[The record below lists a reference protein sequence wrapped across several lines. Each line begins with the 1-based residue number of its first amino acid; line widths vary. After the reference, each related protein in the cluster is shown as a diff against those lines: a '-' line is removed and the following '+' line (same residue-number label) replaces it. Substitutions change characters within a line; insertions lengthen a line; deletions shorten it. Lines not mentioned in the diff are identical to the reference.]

1 MREFRSAKM
10 GRGRRRSRMLRVG
23 STEARRFRSSLER
36 SAPARDLAFGISRG
50 EVSLG
55 DHWDVRQAR
64 ETTVRF
70 VLGIAGKG
78 EIEY

>member
-10 GRGRRRSRMLRVG
+10 GRGRDVQGCYGSARQKLAASVPRLSVPPPPGIWPLGFHAGKCRWATTGMCVRRG
-23 STEARRFRSSLER
+23 
-36 SAPARDLAFGISRG
+36 
-50 EVSLG
+50 
-55 DHWDVRQAR
+55 